1 VKLTLMLADSA
12 QAVDNKLFIL
22 GGGWTLLGPVPGPT
36 AIAILIEVPW
46 DETNRQHVLKLELVD
61 SDGQPVMVNTPQGAQ
76 PLQIAANFE
85 VGRPPGI
92 APGSA
97 ITMPMAINLGPL
109 PTKPATR
116 YEWRCSIDGAGREEW
131 TLTFATR
138 PAG

>member
-36 AIAILIEVPW
+36 AIAILIEV
-46 DETNRQHVLKLELVD
+46 
-61 SDGQPVMVNTPQGAQ
+61 QGAQ

-109 PTKPATR
+109 PIKPATR

>member
-1 VKLTLMLADSA
+1 MLADSA

-61 SDGQPVMVNTPQGAQ
+61 S
-76 PLQIAANFE
+76 
-85 VGRPPGI
+85 GI

-109 PTKPATR
+109 PIKPATR
-116 YEWRCSIDGAGREEW
+116 YEWRCSIDGTGREEW

-138 PAG
+138 PG

>member
-1 VKLTLMLADSA
+1 MKLTLMLADSA

-22 GGGWTLLGPVPGPT
+22 GGGWTLLGPTPGPT

-61 SDGQPVMVNTPQGAQ
+61 SDGQPVMVNTPQGPQ

-109 PTKPATR
+109 PVKPATR
-116 YEWRCSIDGAGREEW
+116 YEWRCSVDGTAKDEW

-138 PAG
+138 SA